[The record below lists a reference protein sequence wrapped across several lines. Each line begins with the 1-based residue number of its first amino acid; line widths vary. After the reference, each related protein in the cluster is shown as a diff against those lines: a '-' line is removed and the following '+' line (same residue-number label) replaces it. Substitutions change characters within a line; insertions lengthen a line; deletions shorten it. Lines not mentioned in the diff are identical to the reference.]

1 MTNIILAYTQ
11 AQKIMIIVILAIVAL
26 VAAYLLYLTLTS
38 GKKKESQKDL
48 QKKYKEQKKASRPKE
63 EKKEPKKEEKVV
75 EEVRKVEPEKQQ
87 EPEEVVEETKE
98 EPVVEEVTE
107 TPEEIQEEPAVE
119 ETKEEPAVE
128 EAPAEETQEESTD
141 EEAEEENDTE
151 VVFDEV
157 TNTTV
162 TIRYVRSFE
171 AKLRNASDETRN
183 YYNSLKQE
191 ILSYSNVKSRMSFK
205 HETFKVGRDTYVKFM
220 IRGKSL
226 CVYFNLDPK
235 DYLDTKYKIKDVSDK
250 TSQADTPVMYK
261 ISNDRRFKYTYDL
274 ISNAFVGSKAV
285 KGNLDTT
292 DYIKDYEALDRDT
305 LISMNLIKVVKT
317 VK

>member
-63 EKKEPKKEEKVV
+63 EKKVEKKEPKKEEKVV
-75 EEVRKVEPEKQQ
+75 EEVRKVEPEQQ
-87 EPEEVVEETKE
+87 EEPEEVVEETKE

-107 TPEEIQEEPAVE
+107 TPEE
-119 ETKEEPAVE
+119 TKEEPAVE
-128 EAPAEETQEESTD
+128 EVAENTEETKEESTD

-292 DYIKDYEALDRDT
+292 DYIKDYEPLDRDT